1 MPTHEHLVLC
11 GGLDPPRRGSAS
23 CASLNLHGPS
33 PNVRL
38 RISDISKRLLRN
50 VPDVL
55 VDLLEV
61 ASYVYA
67 ADAAVSRGGKTDA
80 QMGASWRR
88 KFRFVIPVR
97 QPDLW
102 SSDAVL
108 TALTETLSFV
118 SDETYELEFRP
129 LEHAPAME
137 IYFEFPDAEE
147 TGFTPDEVILFSGG
161 LDSFAGAVEQLAE
174 HGKKIALVSH
184 RSSSK
189 IVATQKHLVCQLQ
202 SRFGANRV
210 LHVPVWATLAG
221 NLGKEAT
228 HRVRSFLFAALGAVT
243 AQLFGKNWVCFF
255 ENGVVSLNLPPVGQV
270 VGARATRTTHPQA
283 LAGFSRVLAAVL
295 GQPFALDNP
304 FIWLS
309 KTEVI
314 ERIAANGCH
323 DLIRD
328 TRSCT
333 RVHDMTNH
341 NPHCGQCS
349 QCLDRRFA
357 VLAAGQE
364 QEDPEEGYKV
374 DLFSGDR
381 QPSPDREM
389 ALAFVRSASK
399 IQEMTDVAFFAHY
412 GETSRIVGFF
422 PERADTVAGRI
433 LDLHRRHASAVC
445 RVFDEAISAHAA
457 DLRQGT
463 LPPTCLL
470 SLVVSLQ
477 DGESADVERPA
488 AVEQADAIDAEIRI
502 TIDEKANRVS
512 FDRWS
517 EVGGNSAALIICL
530 AKPFRQATREERA
543 PEHYPFTQTSNLMS
557 QLRCD
562 DAEVLRRRVLRCRN
576 KLTQLAAHA
585 GDPPPPIDAMIES
598 SQWHGYRLNPNQVRI
613 VAPSD
618 IWVPP

>member
-1 MPTHEHLVLC
+1 VLC
-11 GGLDPPRRGSAS
+11 GGLVQPRAGRAS
-23 CASLNLHGPS
+23 VVNLNLYGTA

-38 RISDISKRLLRN
+38 RMSDISRRLLRN

-61 ASYVYA
+61 ASYIYA
-67 ADAAVSRGGKTDA
+67 ADAAIARGGKTDA

-102 SSDAVL
+102 SSSAVL
-108 TALTETLSFV
+108 TALAETLSFV
-118 SDETYELEFRP
+118 SEDAYELEFRP
-129 LEHAPAME
+129 LEHPPAME
-137 IYFEFPDAEE
+137 AYFEFPDAEE
-147 TGFTPDEVILFSGG
+147 TEFTPDEVILFSGG
-161 LDSFAGAVEQLAE
+161 LGSFAGAVEQLLE

-189 IVATQKHLVCQLQ
+189 IVETQRHLVHQLQ
-202 SRFGANRV
+202 SRFDRNRV

-221 NLGKEAT
+221 DLSKEPT
-228 HRVRSFLFAALGAVT
+228 HRVRSFLFVALGAVT
-243 AQLFGKNWVCFF
+243 ARLFDKNRLYFF

-295 GQPFALDNP
+295 GQPFVLDNP
-304 FIWLS
+304 FIWLT

-314 ERIAANGCH
+314 EKMAGNGCH

-333 RVHDMTNH
+333 RVHDMTRLH
-341 NPHCGQCS
+341 PHCGQCS

-357 VLAAGQE
+357 ILAAGQR
-364 QEDPEEGYKV
+364 QEDPEEAYKV

-381 QPSPDREM
+381 RPGPDREM

-399 IQEMTDVAFFAHY
+399 IDAMADVAFFAHY

-422 PERADTVAGRI
+422 SERADTVAGRI

-445 RVFDEAISAHAA
+445 RVFEEAIRVHAA
-457 DLRQGT
+457 ELRKGT
-463 LPPTCLL
+463 LPATCLL
-470 SLVVSLQ
+470 SLVVSQQ
-477 DGESADVERPA
+477 DGKSADIAQPAVVER
-488 AVEQADAIDAEIRI
+488 ADTVDPEILLAIDK
-502 TIDEKANRVS
+502 KAKRVIL
-512 FDRWS
+512 DRWG
-517 EVGGNSAALIICL
+517 ELGGNSAELIIRL
-530 AKPFRQATREERA
+530 AEPFRQARSEERA
-543 PEHYPFTQTSNLMS
+543 PERYPYTQTSNLIS
-557 QLRCD
+557 QLGCD
-562 DAEVLRRRVLRCRN
+562 NAEVLRRRVLRCRN
-576 KLTQLAAHA
+576 KITQLAAQA
-585 GDPPPPIDAMIES
+585 GDPFPSIDAIIES
-598 SQWHGYRLNPNQVRI
+598 SQWHGYRLNPNRVRI
-613 VAPSD
+613 VASSD
-618 IWVPP
+618 LPAP